1 VNTRTRGAEL
11 TASYASDFDEFG
23 HVDWSVAVNYNE
35 TKVTKLQP
43 LPSQV
48 FSAAFSQTSIL
59 SPTAFS
65 TLTSASPKEKAV
77 LGAYWTH
84 GKFSVNLRETIYG
97 SVSSILDFSG
107 AGTDPEA
114 RKFTV
119 GSTGITDLDIGY
131 NLTDMVKLN
140 IGANNLF
147 DQRPPGVPNV
157 PNGSGGVRPLS
168 GNNVYGE
175 PAQFSPYGINGGYYY
190 GRVTFTF

>member
-1 VNTRTRGAEL
+1 
-11 TASYASDFDEFG
+11 
-23 HVDWSVAVNYNE
+23 
-35 TKVTKLQP
+35 
-43 LPSQV
+43 
-48 FSAAFSQTSIL
+48 L

-65 TLTSASPKEKAV
+65 TLTTGSPREKAV
-77 LGAYWTH
+77 LGAYWTK
-84 GKFSVNLRETIYG
+84 GKLSVNLRETVYG
-97 SVSSILDFSG
+97 SVSAIIDFSG
-107 AGTDPEA
+107 AGTGAEA

-131 NLTDMVKLN
+131 NLTDTLKLD

-157 PNGSGGVRPLS
+157 PDGAGGLRPLS

-190 GRVTFTF
+190 GRITFNF

>member
-1 VNTRTRGAEL
+1 M
-11 TASYASDFDEFG
+11 
-23 HVDWSVAVNYNE
+23 
-35 TKVTKLQP
+35 P
-43 LPSQV
+43 
-48 FSAAFSQTSIL
+48 AAFSQTSIL

-65 TLTSASPKEKAV
+65 TLTSASPKQKV
-77 LGAYWTH
+77 VMGAYWTH
-84 GKFSVNLRETIYG
+84 GKFAVNLRETVYG

-107 AGTDPEA
+107 AGTGSEA

-119 GSTGITDLDIGY
+119 GSAAITDLDIGY
-131 NLTDMVKLN
+131 NLTDSVKLN

-147 DQRPPGVPNV
+147 DKHPPGVPNV
-157 PNGSGGVRPLS
+157 SNGAGGVRPLS